1 MKTTTKPRGLLLPG
15 GTAQIRLLLSIAE
28 RGEGVLVVPINPP
41 VESPYCNDAA
51 PVIDSRCATWH
62 HDYEYERF
70 VWRDFPYRIG
80 ETRWLKESFAL
91 SVFDPEGGTSAD
103 DPENWDTVHRVGHVE
118 GGGWTDAYGKRIPP
132 AWRAAQTMPP
142 WASRLTITFRSV
154 TAKQLRDVSEAEAQ
168 AAGALPDGWED
179 DIPGGPVCTGFVGR
193 HTLESM
199 WPSLHT
205 SPFDPA
211 AWVWVYG
218 VEVCRK

>member
-1 MKTTTKPRGLLLPG
+1 MEAITKPRGLLLPG
-15 GTAQIRLLLSIAE
+15 GTTQIRLLLSIAE
-28 RGEGVLVVPINPP
+28 RGEGVLLVPIYPQPP
-41 VESPYCNDAA
+41 DGYENDSNA
-51 PVIDSRCATWH
+51 PGHGTVGFDVFVDSIDGAG
-62 HDYEYERF
+62 
-70 VWRDFPYRIG
+70 RDWLIFKAPYRIG
-80 ETRWLKESFAL
+80 ETRWLKERWAADRCYDHISTANEIPR
-91 SVFDPEGGTSAD
+91 STNIYHGSGIIEGWHM
-103 DPENWDTVHRVGHVE
+103 PRPVRQM
-118 GGGWTDAYGKRIPP
+118 P
-132 AWRAAQTMPP
+132 A